1 FDVAIVGGGPAGLAA
16 GLVLGRMR
24 RSVLLIDA
32 DDPANGISE
41 GVQGLFGH
49 DGTPPRELRRIA
61 QEQLRRYESLS
72 VPMVAVEQARAT
84 ATGFS
89 ALAGGTRSDAGALLL
104 CPSTGCDVPPLEGIA
119 EAWGPGGSHG
129 PYCSGV
135 AAPER

>member
-1 FDVAIVGGGPAGLAA
+1 MCPFLRLLWRDFTPLRRAEQSRAAPAAGRVVLGAVQGLTAMLLQMEPDHRPFDVAIVGGGPAGLAA

-72 VPMVAVEQARAT
+72 VQME
-84 ATGFS
+84 
-89 ALAGGTRSDAGALLL
+89 
-104 CPSTGCDVPPLEGIA
+104 
-119 EAWGPGGSHG
+119 
-129 PYCSGV
+129 
-135 AAPER
+135 